1 MYSLYWC
8 VAILYLFSIKE
19 VTPAVGVDESDKSD
33 KFPRVWGD
41 EWFTCPPNSWI
52 QGFDIFLHDYKWPL
66 YFNEDTESEEFDEEL
81 WDHIKDYGPSATRGH
96 DTLGVTRLI
105 FICRDRHGNQQGM

>member
-1 MYSLYWC
+1 M
-8 VAILYLFSIKE
+8 YLFSIKE

-52 QGFDIFLHDYKWPL
+52 QGFDIYVHDYKWPL
-66 YFNEDTESEEFDEEL
+66 YFYEDLESEEFDEEL
-81 WDHIKDYGPSATRGH
+81 HDKISNNGPTATVGH

-105 FICRDRHGNQQGM
+105 FICRDRDGNQQGM